1 MAKAKTEVNPLSV
14 ERINE
19 LISDS
24 GMAQKEF
31 AEKVVH
37 CTQQHMNRMA
47 RGNSPITAETAAQ
60 ITKYFPKIRSE
71 WILGIDDK
79 KTIMDYVSAN
89 VDLACKAIDYSIFR
103 SQNRTKY
110 AFEEY
115 LKCYGYRSEYF
126 EPTMSMS
133 DEQKLIA
140 YLDSLEKYEDGLTET
155 EPKEPVFEFGSY
167 EVSARKYWILKD
179 EKNNSFFDIP
189 LKLYEDTIQEIA
201 DFAEFKIKKLI
212 EGSKADG

>member
-1 MAKAKTEVNPLSV
+1 MAKSKIEINSLSV

-24 GMAQKEF
+24 GMTQKEF

-47 RGNSPITAETAAQ
+47 KGNSPITAETAAQ
-60 ITKYFPKIRSE
+60 ITKYFPEIRSE

-79 KTIMDYVSAN
+79 KTIMDYISAN
-89 VDLACKAIDYSIFR
+89 VSLACEAIDYSIFR

-115 LKCYGYRSEYF
+115 LKCYGYSSEYF
-126 EPTMSMS
+126 EPTMSLS
-133 DEQKLIA
+133 DEQKLMA

-155 EPKEPVFEFGSY
+155 EPEEPVFEFGSY
-167 EVSARKYWILKD
+167 EASAKKYWIIKD
-179 EKNNSFFDIP
+179 EENGSFFDIP

-201 DFAEFKIKKLI
+201 EFAEFKIKKLI